1 MPPVK
6 DEKRKAAEKLSKERG
21 HLVVKRNDF
30 VQKSRHKLSL
40 QEQKIVQYL
49 ISYVK
54 PNDENFTEH
63 RFSIAEFCRF
73 CGMDEKNGKNYH
85 DIKEALKTLRDRS
98 VWVEIED
105 GVETTLGWINKA
117 TINKR
122 SGTVMLKL
130 DEDLKPFLLLLHEQ
144 YTMYE
149 IHYTLAMKSKYSI
162 RLYELLKSYA
172 FKKTVVLEM
181 NELKRL
187 LDAENYKLNG
197 HFKAKVLDIAI
208 REINEYTDIAVEY
221 NFQKDGNRYTHVWFG
236 IDRKEAA
243 DRFIAGSRVGQA
255 IGNKPSSRQMSLAEA
270 IDA

>member
-1 MPPVK
+1 
-6 DEKRKAAEKLSKERG
+6 
-21 HLVVKRNDF
+21 LVVKRNDF

-40 QEQKIVQYL
+40 QEQKIIQYL
-49 ISYVK
+49 ISHVK

-63 RFSIAEFCRF
+63 RFSIIEFCRF

-85 DIKEALKTLRDRS
+85 DIKEALKALRDRS

-172 FKKTVVLEM
+172 FKKTALLEID
-181 NELKRL
+181 ELKRL
-187 LDAENYKLNG
+187 LDAENHKLNG
-197 HFKAKVLDIAI
+197 NFKAKVLDVAL
-208 REINEYTDIAVEY
+208 REINEYTDISVEY
-221 NFQKDGNRYTHVWFG
+221 SFQKEGNRYAHVWFG
-236 IDRKEAA
+236 IDRKEAI
-243 DRFIAGSRVGQA
+243 DRFNAGNKVSQA
-255 IGNKPSSRQMSLAEA
+255 IDNKPSTRQLSLSEVMG
-270 IDA
+270 